1 MYPFLGEFLLC
12 PALTKLFL
20 QKQHKLNCDLK
31 SEQEASEYQNE
42 GEKRKKRKTRELVGS
57 TEN

>member
-1 MYPFLGEFLLC
+1 MNFYFAQRLQNFFYKSNIN
-12 PALTKLFL
+12 LTVF
-20 QKQHKLNCDLK
+20 DLK